1 MIPLLSSI
9 PFLVH
14 FSLSVL
20 AAVRLLYRK
29 LAVNTTLAW
38 LFLLFGL
45 PVVGVVL
52 YILFGDHWLGGRRM
66 KMGERLRAFFMQV
79 FSMDD
84 ASIPS
89 DIAGNPR
96 YAALSRSIQADTG
109 FPVLTGLSPAF
120 FAEAGSLYAAMQADI
135 DAASESVCLEFYILD
150 PAGRVGDVLAAVE
163 RAALRGVDCKILAD
177 DFGSKA
183 FFRSDWPQR
192 LSKAGVQIVRS
203 LRFNLF
209 SSFLRRSDLRN
220 HRKIL
225 VCDQRV
231 GYVGS
236 YNLADPRLF
245 KASSGV
251 GQWVDMMMRVE
262 GPVVD
267 ALTSVCLSDFLLDS
281 VGYQIG
287 RADLNGLP
295 IARREGTGES
305 PGEGTPVTMQVLPSG
320 PEMRNSTIYEVLVS
334 AIFSARR
341 RLRIVS
347 PYFIPDLAVQLA
359 LVSAAKRGV
368 QVEIIVPER
377 LDSRLAQFASQSSY
391 KELLRAGVRL
401 IRYGNG
407 LLHTKLILVDDE
419 IALFG
424 TVNIDMRSFYLN
436 LELTMVIYDAATSAT
451 LWEHSDSYLP
461 DSTPLDLARWEQRPE
476 WHKFLENILRLASPI
491 L

>member
-9 PFLVH
+9 PFIVH

-29 LAVNTTLAW
+29 LEVNTTLAW

-52 YILFGDHWLGGRRM
+52 YVLFGDHRLGQRRM
-66 KMGERLRAFFMQV
+66 KMGERLRSFFMQV
-79 FSMDD
+79 FNVQE
-84 ASIPS
+84 ASLPPNV
-89 DIAGNPR
+89 AGTPR
-96 YAALSRSIQADTG
+96 YEALSRSILADSG
-109 FPVLTGLSPAF
+109 FPVLAGLSPQF
-120 FAEAGSLYAAMQADI
+120 FTDAGELYAVMQADI
-135 DAASESVCLEFYILD
+135 DAAQESICLEFYILD
-150 PAGRVGDVLAAVE
+150 PAGQVANVLAAVE
-163 RAALRGVDCKILAD
+163 RAAQRGVDCKILAD
-177 DFGSKA
+177 DFGSKP
-183 FFRSDWPQR
+183 FFRSHWPKR
-192 LSKAGVQIVRS
+192 LRKAGVQIVRS
-203 LRFNLF
+203 LRVNLF
-209 SSFLRRSDLRN
+209 SSFFRRSDLRN

-236 YNLADPRLF
+236 YNLADPKLF
-245 KASSGV
+245 KANRGV

-267 ALTSVCLSDFLLDS
+267 ALTSVCLSDYLLDN
-281 VGYQIG
+281 VGYQIS
-287 RADLNGLP
+287 RADLNALP
-295 IARREGTGES
+295 IARCAEA
-305 PGEGTPVTMQVLPSG
+305 GEGTPVSMQVLPSG

-334 AIFSARR
+334 AIFSAQK

-347 PYFIPDLAVQLA
+347 PYFIPDPAVQLA

-368 QVEIIVPER
+368 EVEIIVPER

-391 KELLRAGVRL
+391 RELLRAGVRL
-401 IRYGNG
+401 IRYRGG
-407 LLHTKLILVDDE
+407 LLHTKLVLVDDE
-419 IALFG
+419 VSLFG
-424 TVNIDMRSFYLN
+424 TVNIDMRSFFLN

-451 LWEHSDSYLP
+451 LWEHSGSYLP
-461 DSTPLDLARWEQRPE
+461 DSVPLDAESWAKRPE
-476 WHKFLENILRLASPI
+476 WHQFLENILRLASPI

>member
-20 AAVRLLYRK
+20 AAIRLLYRK

-52 YILFGDHWLGGRRM
+52 YVLFGDHRLSGRRM
-66 KMGERLRAFFMQV
+66 KMGERLRSFFMQV
-79 FSMDD
+79 FDITG
-84 ASIPS
+84 ASIPP
-89 DIAGNPR
+89 DIARVPR

-109 FPVLTGLSPAF
+109 FPVLTGLSPKF
-120 FAEAGSLYAAMQADI
+120 FSDAGDLYAAMQTDI
-135 DAASESVCLEFYILD
+135 DAASDSVCLEFYILD

-163 RAALRGVDCKILAD
+163 RAAQRGVVCKILAD
-177 DFGSKA
+177 DFGSKP
-183 FFRSDWPQR
+183 FFRSHWPKR
-192 LSKAGVQIVRS
+192 LRKAGVQIVRS
-203 LRFNLF
+203 LRVNLF
-209 SSFLRRSDLRN
+209 SSFFRRSDLRN

-225 VCDQRV
+225 VCDQQV

-236 YNLADPRLF
+236 YNLADPKLF
-245 KASSGV
+245 KADRGV
-251 GQWVDMMMRVE
+251 GEWVDMMMRVE

-267 ALTSVCLSDFLLDS
+267 ALTSVCLSDYLFDR
-281 VGYQIG
+281 VGHQIG
-287 RADLNGLP
+287 RADLNALP
-295 IARREGTGES
+295 VRQRSNTGD
-305 PGEGTPVTMQVLPSG
+305 GTPVSMQVLPSG
-320 PEMRNSTIYEVLVS
+320 PEMRYSTIYEVLVS
-334 AIFSARR
+334 AIFSAQK

-347 PYFIPDLAVQLA
+347 PYFIPDPAVQLA

-368 QVEIIVPER
+368 EVEIIVPER
-377 LDSRLAQFASQSSY
+377 IDSRLAQFASQSSY
-391 KELLRAGVRL
+391 RELLRAGVR
-401 IRYGNG
+401 ITRYRGG

-424 TVNIDMRSFYLN
+424 TVNIDMRSFHLN
-436 LELTMVIYDAATSAT
+436 LELTMVIYDAATSTT
-451 LWEHSDSYLP
+451 LWQHSDAYLTN
-461 DSTPLDLARWEQRPE
+461 SMPLDLDRWEQRPE
-476 WHKFLENILRLASPI
+476 WHKFLENILRVASPI

>member
-45 PVVGVVL
+45 PVVGVAL
-52 YILFGDHWLGGRRM
+52 YVLFGDHRLGGRRM
-66 KMGERLRAFFMQV
+66 KMGERLRSFFMQV
-79 FSMDD
+79 FSVKD
-84 ASIPS
+84 AGIPP
-89 DIAGNPR
+89 DIASVPR

-109 FPVLTGLSPAF
+109 FPVLTGLSPEF
-120 FAEAGSLYAAMQADI
+120 FAEAGDLYAAMQADI
-135 DAASESVCLEFYILD
+135 DAASDSICLEFYILD

-163 RAALRGVDCKILAD
+163 RAAQRGVDCKILAD
-177 DFGSKA
+177 DFGSKP
-183 FFRSDWPQR
+183 FFRSHWPTR
-192 LSKAGVQIVRS
+192 LKKAGVQIVRS
-203 LRFNLF
+203 LRVNLF
-209 SSFLRRSDLRN
+209 SSFFRRSDLRN

-236 YNLADPRLF
+236 YNLADPKLF
-245 KASSGV
+245 KADRGV

-267 ALTSVCLSDFLLDS
+267 ALTSVCLSDFLFDS

-287 RADLNGLP
+287 RADLNALP
-295 IARREGTGES
+295 IVPRVGG
-305 PGEGTPVTMQVLPSG
+305 GEGTPVSMQVLPSG

-334 AIFSARR
+334 AIFSAQR

-347 PYFIPDLAVQLA
+347 PYFIPDPSVQLA
-359 LVSAAKRGV
+359 LVSAAKRGIE
-368 QVEIIVPER
+368 VEIIVPER
-377 LDSRLAQFASQSSY
+377 IDSRLAQFASQSSY

-401 IRYGNG
+401 IRYRSG

-436 LELTMVIYDAATSAT
+436 LELTMVIYNAATSAT
-451 LWEHSDSYLP
+451 LWQHSDTYLP
-461 DSTPLDLARWEQRPE
+461 DSTPLDPARWEQRPE

>member
-20 AAVRLLYRK
+20 AAIRLLYRK

-52 YILFGDHWLGGRRM
+52 YVLFGDHRLGGRRM
-66 KMGERLRAFFMQV
+66 KMGERLRTFFMQV
-79 FSMDD
+79 FKLND
-84 ASIPS
+84 ASIPP
-89 DIAGNPR
+89 DIAGIPR
-96 YAALSRSIQADTG
+96 YAALSRSIQADVG

-120 FAEAGSLYAAMQADI
+120 FADAGDLYAAMQADI
-135 DAASESVCLEFYILD
+135 DAASDSICLEFYILD
-150 PAGRVGDVLAAVE
+150 PAGRVGDVLTAVE
-163 RAALRGVDCKILAD
+163 RAAQRGVNCKILAD

-183 FFRSDWPQR
+183 FFRSHWPHR
-192 LSKAGVQIVRS
+192 LRKAGVQIVRS
-203 LRFNLF
+203 LRVNLF
-209 SSFLRRSDLRN
+209 SSFFRRSDLRN

-236 YNLADPRLF
+236 YNLADPKLF
-245 KASSGV
+245 KANRGV

-267 ALTSVCLSDFLLDS
+267 ALTSVCLSDFLFDS

-287 RADLNGLP
+287 RADLNALP
-295 IARREGTGES
+295 ITHREDTGTGE
-305 PGEGTPVTMQVLPSG
+305 GRPVTMQVLPSG

-334 AIFSARR
+334 AIFSAQR

-347 PYFIPDLAVQLA
+347 PYFIPNPAVQLA
-359 LVSAAKRGV
+359 LVSAAKRGIE
-368 QVEIIVPER
+368 VEIIVPER

-401 IRYGNG
+401 IRYRNG

-436 LELTMVIYDAATSAT
+436 LELTMVIYDAATSAA
-451 LWEHSDSYLP
+451 LWQHSDTYLP

>member
-29 LAVNTTLAW
+29 LAVNTTLVW

-45 PVVGVVL
+45 PIVGVVL
-52 YILFGDHWLGGRRM
+52 YMLFGDHRLSGRRM
-66 KMGERLRAFFMQV
+66 KMGERLRSFFMHV
-79 FSMDD
+79 FDLGE
-84 ASIPS
+84 AGGPP
-89 DIAGNPR
+89 DISAVPFH
-96 YAALSRSIQADTG
+96 AALARSIEADTG
-109 FPVLTGLSPAF
+109 FPVLTGLSPQF
-120 FAEAGSLYAAMQADI
+120 FTDAGDLYTVMQADI
-135 DAASESVCLEFYILD
+135 DAACDSICLEFYILD

-177 DFGSKA
+177 DFGAKP
-183 FFRSDWPQR
+183 FFRSRWPKR
-192 LSKAGVQIVRS
+192 LKKAGVQIVRS
-203 LRFNLF
+203 LRVNLF
-209 SSFLRRSDLRN
+209 SSFFRRSDLRN

-245 KASSGV
+245 KANRGV
-251 GQWVDMMMRVE
+251 GEWVDMMMRVE

-267 ALTSVCLSDFLLDS
+267 ALTSVCLSDYLFDS
-281 VGYQIG
+281 VGHQIG
-287 RADLNGLP
+287 RADLNALP
-295 IARREGTGES
+295 VARRESTGE
-305 PGEGTPVTMQVLPSG
+305 GDPVSMQVLPSG

-334 AIFSARR
+334 AIFSAQK

-347 PYFIPDLAVQLA
+347 PYFIPDPAVHLA
-359 LVSAAKRGV
+359 LIAAAKRGV
-368 QVEIIVPER
+368 DVEIIVPER

-391 KELLRAGVRL
+391 RELLRAGVRL
-401 IRYGNG
+401 VRYRGG
-407 LLHTKLILVDDE
+407 LLHTKLVLADE
-419 IALFG
+419 DIALFG
-424 TVNIDMRSFYLN
+424 TLNIDVRSFYLN
-436 LELTMVIYDAATSAT
+436 LELTMVIYDAATSTA
-451 LWEHSDSYLP
+451 LWQHSDTYLP
-461 DSTPLDLARWEQRPE
+461 DSVPLSLEDWERRPE

>member
-45 PVVGVVL
+45 PVVGVAL
-52 YILFGDHWLGGRRM
+52 YVLFGDHRLGGRRM
-66 KMGERLRAFFMQV
+66 KMGERLRSFFMQV
-79 FSMDD
+79 FSVKD
-84 ASIPS
+84 AGIPT
-89 DIAGNPR
+89 DIASVPR

-120 FAEAGSLYAAMQADI
+120 FAEAGDLYAAMQADI
-135 DAASESVCLEFYILD
+135 DAASDSICLEFYILD

-163 RAALRGVDCKILAD
+163 RAAQRGVDCKILAD
-177 DFGSKA
+177 DFGSKP
-183 FFRSDWPQR
+183 FFRSHWPTR
-192 LSKAGVQIVRS
+192 LKKAGVQIVRS
-203 LRFNLF
+203 LRVNLF
-209 SSFLRRSDLRN
+209 SSFFRRSDLRN

-236 YNLADPRLF
+236 YNLADPKLF
-245 KASSGV
+245 KADRGV

-267 ALTSVCLSDFLLDS
+267 ALTSVCLSDFLFDS

-287 RADLNGLP
+287 RADLNALP
-295 IARREGTGES
+295 IVPRVGG
-305 PGEGTPVTMQVLPSG
+305 GEGTPVSMQVLPSG

-334 AIFSARR
+334 AIFSAQR

-347 PYFIPDLAVQLA
+347 PYFIPDPSGQLA
-359 LVSAAKRGV
+359 LVSAAKRGIE
-368 QVEIIVPER
+368 VEIIVPER
-377 LDSRLAQFASQSSY
+377 IDSRLAQFASQSSY

-401 IRYGNG
+401 IRYRSG

-451 LWEHSDSYLP
+451 LWKHSDTYLP
-461 DSTPLDLARWEQRPE
+461 ESTPLDPARWEQRPE